1 MKLQKLTLENFRGFK
16 HFECEF
22 KPGINVLVGLNGH
35 GKTSILDAV
44 SVAYGQFMSGFGTST
59 DRPIRDNDIHLGKT
73 GSEDTGFTMEYQF
86 PVQVSA
92 QAFNDY
98 VDDFPTYWSRSR
110 NTQKS
115 TGTKVTE
122 LNNVAK
128 RLQKLVQD
136 GAHPTLPVIACYGT
150 ERLWNQS
157 FDPAK
162 NQPKLSKTS
171 RLEGYRD
178 WNKPTSSYKKF
189 ASWLHQETVASYE
202 RGMLQQEQRE
212 QRSLSLGNIHAD
224 RLKSLQKALDIV
236 LAPSGWSNIHYSA
249 SAKQVVAT
257 HKEQGNV
264 PISLLSDGVRN
275 MIGMIADIARRAIQ
289 LNPHM
294 GTHAVQETQ
303 GIVLID
309 EVDMHLHPQWQRTIL
324 GSLKQAFPNI
334 QFIVTTHSPLVISDS
349 KGINVSL
356 LNHPE
361 KATSV
366 PELYGQDA
374 NSVLLEIMDTDI
386 RNADIN
392 EQLNDLLDAIHD
404 SDIEKAKERL
414 ETLNIELPSNNLELA
429 KARLLLRKKE
439 LNIAKGN

>member
-22 KPGINVLVGLNGH
+22 QPGINVLVGLNGH

-73 GSEDTGFTMEYQF
+73 GSEDTGFTMECQF

-115 TGTKVTE
+115 KGSKVIE
-122 LNNVAK
+122 LNQVAK

-162 NQPKLSKTS
+162 NPPKLSKTS

-178 WNKPTSSYKKF
+178 WNKPTSSYKNF
-189 ASWLHQETVASYE
+189 ASWLHEETMASFE
-202 RGMLQQEQRE
+202 RGMLQQEQRT
-212 QRSLSLGNIHAD
+212 RGSLIVGNIHAD
-224 RLKSLQKALDIV
+224 RLTSLQKALNIV
-236 LAPSGWSNIHYSA
+236 LMPSGWSNIHYSA
-249 SAKQVVAT
+249 TAKQVVAT

-309 EVDMHLHPQWQRTIL
+309 EVDMHLHPQWQQL
-324 GSLKQAFPNI
+324 VLKNLTEAFPKI
-334 QFIVTTHSPLVISDS
+334 QFIVTTHSPQVLTTVKKHQIIILQRDH
-349 KGINVSL
+349 V
-356 LNHPE
+356 
-361 KATSV
+361 TS
-366 PELYGQDA
+366 PIGNTYG
-374 NSVLLEIMDTDI
+374 E
-386 RNADIN
+386 
-392 EQLNDLLDAIHD
+392 
-404 SDIEKAKERL
+404 
-414 ETLNIELPSNNLELA
+414 PSNYVLNQVLGVDSRPPLDHS
-429 KARLLLRKKE
+429 KLLQEYLVLIESGLGKEKEAVEMREILKEMIGESHSDLMAADRAIQRKDI
-439 LNIAKGN
+439 LG

>member
-1 MKLQKLTLENFRGFK
+1 MKLKKLLLENFRGFK

-22 KPGINVLVGLNGH
+22 QPGINVLVGLNGY

-73 GSEDTGFTMEYQF
+73 GSQDTGFTMESQF

-92 QAFNDY
+92 QTYNDY

-115 TGTKVTE
+115 KGTKVSE
-122 LNNVAK
+122 LSKVAK
-128 RLQKLVQD
+128 RLQKSVQD
-136 GAHPTLPVIACYGT
+136 GANPTLPVIACYGT
-150 ERLWNQS
+150 ERLWNQN
-157 FDPAK
+157 FEPTNDL
-162 NQPKLSKTS
+162 PKLSDSS

-178 WNKPTSSYKKF
+178 WNKPTSSYKNF

-212 QRSLSLGNIHAD
+212 QRSLSVGNIHAD
-224 RLKSLQKALDIV
+224 RLTSLQKALNIV

-309 EVDMHLHPQWQRTIL
+309 EVDMHLHPQWQQL
-324 GSLKQAFPNI
+324 VLKNLTEAFPKI
-334 QFIVTTHSPLVISDS
+334 QFIVTTHSPQVLTTVKKHQIIILQRD
-349 KGINVSL
+349 
-356 LNHPE
+356 HF
-361 KATSV
+361 TS
-366 PELYGQDA
+366 PIGNTYG
-374 NSVLLEIMDTDI
+374 E
-386 RNADIN
+386 
-392 EQLNDLLDAIHD
+392 
-404 SDIEKAKERL
+404 
-414 ETLNIELPSNNLELA
+414 PSNYILNQVLGVDSRPPLDHS
-429 KARLLLRKKE
+429 KLLQEYLVLIESGLGKEKEAVEMREILKEMIGESHSDLMAADRAIQRKDI
-439 LNIAKGN
+439 LG